1 MLFKAHLSSRI
12 SDPTYFQSSD
22 TSPLDLYPLPSVSAC
37 SVPLACTCA
46 PLPHLNAEGQPSLCF
61 TPSHPPLLSLTA
73 ELCKTV
79 VHTCCLTSVPPSPSS
94 AHSLL
99 ASILP
104 FTQLW
109 KFEEQ
114 APTWSVARRALPSL
128 PPLTPKLWPPEP
140 TQFLGAHSL
149 WLLRLPMQAL
159 LFACPLSIS
168 LFYSS
173 LSLLSLVLTSP
184 HSLAGLAFPLGADG
198 SWAPW
203 QCGVSG
209 VGEDCWPQL
218 GAQLTSS

>member
-12 SDPTYFQSSD
+12 SDPIYFQSSD

-46 PLPHLNAEGQPSLCF
+46 PLPHLNAEGQPSLRF

-79 VHTCCLTSVPPSPSS
+79 VHTCCLTSFPPSHSS

-114 APTWSVARRALPSL
+114 APAWSVAGGALPSL
-128 PPLTPKLWPPEP
+128 RPLTPKLWPPEP

-159 LFACPLSIS
+159 LFAYQSLLFLVISPQLSAH
-168 LFYSS
+168 FPPFPGWVS
-173 LSLLSLVLTSP
+173 LSP
-184 HSLAGLAFPLGADG
+184 GCR
-198 SWAPW
+198 W
-203 QCGVSG
+203 
-209 VGEDCWPQL
+209 QL
-218 GAQLTSS
+218 GSLLVWSQWSG